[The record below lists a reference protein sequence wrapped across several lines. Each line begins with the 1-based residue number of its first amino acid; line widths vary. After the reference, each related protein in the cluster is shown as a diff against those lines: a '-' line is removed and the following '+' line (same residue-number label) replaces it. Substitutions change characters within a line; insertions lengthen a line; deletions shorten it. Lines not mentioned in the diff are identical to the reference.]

1 MLTVKGTC
9 TKALTG
15 FLLAVFALAGTAFA
29 SVVTSTATETFSTPE
44 IDPAMA
50 TGGLTILGIGVVLLI
65 ERYRARR

>member
-9 TKALTG
+9 TNALAG

-29 SVVTSTATETFSTPE
+29 SAVTSTATLSVPE